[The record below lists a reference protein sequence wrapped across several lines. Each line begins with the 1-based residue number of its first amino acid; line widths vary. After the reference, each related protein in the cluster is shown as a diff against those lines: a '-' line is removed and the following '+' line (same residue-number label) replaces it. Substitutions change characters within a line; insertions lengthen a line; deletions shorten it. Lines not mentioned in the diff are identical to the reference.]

1 MSENRTETP
10 YLIAF
15 LTLNGF
21 TAQCTRVT
29 DAELAGTLDEYFA
42 LGVGSI
48 EGSGGR
54 VVKFMGDG
62 ILAVFES
69 KNVDSG
75 VLGLLALKSKADDFF
90 LQRHWDCQ
98 LVVRAHYGSVVA
110 GPLGPGNHRRF
121 DVIGREVNITARL
134 ESSGVALSVEAFRRL
149 GSEARKRFKKHTPA
163 VTYIRVEDSHRR

>member
-90 LQRHWDCQ
+90 LQRHWDCSTGCTCA
-98 LVVRAHYGSVVA
+98 LWFCC
-110 GPLGPGNHRRF
+110 RRP
-121 DVIGREVNITARL
+121 TWTW
-134 ESSGVALSVEAFRRL
+134 ESSPLRRDW
-149 GSEARKRFKKHTPA
+149 S
-163 VTYIRVEDSHRR
+163 